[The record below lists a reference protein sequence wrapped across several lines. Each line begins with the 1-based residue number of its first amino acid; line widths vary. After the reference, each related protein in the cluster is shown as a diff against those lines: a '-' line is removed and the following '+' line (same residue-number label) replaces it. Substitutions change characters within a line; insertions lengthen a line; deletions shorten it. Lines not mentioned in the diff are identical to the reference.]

1 MTTKQWQLTGFGL
14 DHLELSDA
22 AVPQPGRHQLL
33 IRVAAASLNYRD
45 KWVVEGKFFP
55 DLRFPFVPGSDA
67 AGSVA
72 AAGEGVTRF
81 RKGDR
86 VTTHFFSK
94 WLNGT
99 VPTAAEQA
107 SSLGGPLP
115 GVLAEYIL
123 VDEEAVVATPAYLSD
138 VEASTL
144 PIAALT
150 SWWALFGNRPLQPGQ
165 VVLVQG
171 TGGVALFAV
180 QLAVAAGA
188 QVIVTSS
195 SAEKLARAKALG
207 ATASINYRSHPDW
220 DRETLRLTD
229 GRGADHILEVVG
241 GGNLRRSQRALA
253 RGGQIALVGFLDS
266 DQLEMDIIPF
276 MLKYGTLHT
285 VGVGHRRAFEEMNR
299 ALAANT
305 IRPVVDRVY
314 PFVEAPA
321 AFSHLDRGPFGK
333 VVIETKQSR

>member
-1 MTTKQWQLTGFGL
+1 MKQWQLTGFGL
-14 DHLELSDA
+14 DHLELSEG
-22 AVPQPGRHQLL
+22 AVPQPGPRQLL

-55 DLRFPFVPGSDA
+55 NLRFPFVPGSDA
-67 AGSVA
+67 AGSVVA
-72 AAGEGVTRF
+72 IGEGVARF
-81 RKGDR
+81 REGDR
-86 VTTHFFSK
+86 VTTHFFSQ
-94 WLNGT
+94 WLDGA
-99 VPTAAEQA
+99 VPSPAQAA

-138 VEASTL
+138 TEASTL

-150 SWWALFGNRPLQPGQ
+150 AWWALFGNCPLQPGQ
-165 VVLVQG
+165 TVLVQG
-171 TGGVALFAV
+171 TGGVALFTI

-188 QVIVTSS
+188 RVIVTSRS
-195 SAEKLARAKALG
+195 TEKLVRAKALG
-207 ATASINYRSHPDW
+207 ATEGINYANQPDW
-220 DRETLRLTD
+220 DQEVLRLTN
-229 GRGADHILEVVG
+229 GRGAGHILEVAG
-241 GGNLRRSQRALA
+241 GKNLRRSQRALA

-266 DQLEMDIIPF
+266 DQLEMDIIPL

-285 VGVGHRRAFEEMNR
+285 VGVGHRRAFEDMNR
-299 ALAANT
+299 ALAAKM

-321 AFSHLDRGPFGK
+321 AFSHLDQGPFGK
-333 VVIETKQSR
+333 VVIETKQLS